1 MEKSNNAGGIS
12 SLEMVK
18 TIARVLDSKKA
29 DKIDVIEI
37 ADLTVISDY
46 FVIASSNNT
55 THVKALADEVEFE
68 LKKLG
73 KTTTRVEGYQNANWI
88 VLDYLDVMVHI
99 FYEETRNYYNLEKL
113 WADGKKLDLEEL
125 LK

>member
-1 MEKSNNAGGIS
+1 MN
-12 SLEMVK
+12 SLELAKAVAK
-18 TIARVLDSKKA
+18 ILDAKKA

-37 ADLTVISDY
+37 ADLTILSDY
-46 FVIASSNNT
+46 FVIASANNT

-73 KTTTRVEGYQNANWI
+73 KFTERVEGYQNANWI
-88 VLDYLDVMVHI
+88 ILDYIDVVVHI
-99 FYEETRNYYNLEKL
+99 FYEETRNFYNLEKL
-113 WADGKKLDLEEL
+113 WSDGKKIDLTEL

>member
-1 MEKSNNAGGIS
+1 MN
-12 SLEMVK
+12 SLELTKAIAK
-18 TIARVLDSKKA
+18 TLDEKKA

-37 ADLTVISDY
+37 ASLTILSDY

-68 LKKLG
+68 IKKLG
-73 KTTTRVEGYQNANWI
+73 RTTQRVEGYQNANWI
-88 VLDYLDVMVHI
+88 ILDYSDVVVHI

-113 WADGKKLDLEEL
+113 WADGKSIDVKEL